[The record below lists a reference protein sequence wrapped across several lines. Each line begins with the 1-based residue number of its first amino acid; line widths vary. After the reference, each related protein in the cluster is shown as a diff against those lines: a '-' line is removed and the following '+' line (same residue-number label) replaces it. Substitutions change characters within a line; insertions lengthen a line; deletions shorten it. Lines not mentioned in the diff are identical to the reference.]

1 MKRDNNSISA
11 GINNS
16 GYGDTETSDWE
27 KRTREDE
34 NLFIQ
39 EIVKKEGR

>member
-1 MKRDNNSISA
+1 MEVGNDSIST

-27 KRTREDE
+27 KRTGEDE
-34 NLFIQ
+34 KLF
-39 EIVKKEGR
+39 RRL